1 MPTMFATAPEG
12 SVKTD
17 CCPMWDDT
25 PKTISVL
32 GDVKYQEFERVC
44 RLLAFGAIIN
54 SIAYSRKHWWPVSGM
69 SCCMCFNRGA
79 DAYLTHDA
87 TSTCE
92 GSSWRRIHGARQFR
106 ISIAVR
112 WSFLC
117 VLVFLGKAL
126 LRVQVG
132 ECTVGLASN
141 PSFGSRRPAF
151 KSFTLSDY
159 GRMRDDTP
167 RTEAFYQA
175 IDVLAPGK
183 LVLDLGTGSLALLAI
198 RCARAGALH
207 VYAVE
212 ASQVAAA
219 AARVAVT
226 AAELEDQITVIEACS
241 QNLVLPRPVDLVVHE
256 ILGEIASREGV
267 VASLRDASER
277 HVNSTALQ
285 KGGWSV
291 PKAASTW
298 ITPVTWPPASY
309 LEDFRR
315 KTGSILLP
323 PSSNSGFMR
332 FPALQVSEC
341 ALSDA
346 QPLEEIHFD
355 ALFQSAGDAGF
366 ALQQS
371 RRLRFRMTRAGKLA
385 GLALHI
391 TVDCGGGAPIVS
403 SAEADSHWANTFV
416 MATESD
422 VDVGDT
428 LEVDADVDLGPEVP
442 AYRLT
447 ARLQRQGSSLTLDV
461 VPERMF
467 Q

>member
-1 MPTMFATAPEG
+1 M
-12 SVKTD
+12 
-17 CCPMWDDT
+17 
-25 PKTISVL
+25 TIHL
-32 GDVKYQEFERVC
+32 AHER
-44 RLLAFGAIIN
+44 AF
-54 SIAYSRKHWWPVSGM
+54 
-69 SCCMCFNRGA
+69 RGA
-79 DAYLTHDA
+79 DACMARNTGKA
-87 TSTCE
+87 
-92 GSSWRRIHGARQFR
+92 WRRTHGAQQLR
-106 ISIAVR
+106 IGLALG
-112 WSFLC
+112 WSFC
-117 VLVFLGKAL
+117 CTLVFLDKTL
-126 LRVQVG
+126 LLGRVGQSA
-132 ECTVGLASN
+132 VGLASS

-151 KSFTLSDY
+151 TPSDY
-159 GRMRDDTP
+159 GKMRDDMP

-183 LVLDLGTGSLALLAI
+183 LVLDLATGSLALLAI
-198 RCARAGALH
+198 RCARAGASH
-207 VYAVE
+207 VYALE

-219 AARVAVT
+219 AARVAVA
-226 AAELEDQITVIEACS
+226 AAELGNKITVVEACS
-241 QNLVLPRPVDLVVHE
+241 HDVTLPLPVDLVVHE

-277 HVNSTALQ
+277 HVKCAALQ

-291 PKAASTW
+291 PKAASSW
-298 ITPVTWPPASY
+298 ITPVTLPPASY
-309 LEDFRR
+309 FEDFRR
-315 KTGSILLP
+315 KTGSILLL
-323 PSSNSGFMR
+323 PSSDAGLMR

-346 QPLEEIHFD
+346 QPLEELHFG
-355 ALFQSAGDAGF
+355 APSQSAAEASC

-371 RRLRFRMTRAGKLA
+371 RHLRFRIMRAGKLA

-391 TVDCGGGAPIVS
+391 TVDCGGGAPLVS

-416 MATESD
+416 MATASD

-442 AYRLT
+442 AYRLV